1 MNDFQVE
8 FMKRLSAIQERNV
21 QSKCSEYSGIDGLEN
36 ILYDTT
42 FDLITDFL
50 VLIDGYDSDFKY
62 KIKILN
68 EENENMKENPFIELH
83 DKNEDYLKYKK

>member
-1 MNDFQVE
+1 MNDFQIE
-8 FMKRLSAIQERNV
+8 FMKWLSANQERNV
-21 QSKCSEYSGIDGLEN
+21 QSKCSEYGGIDNLES
-36 ILYDTT
+36 ILYETT

-68 EENENMKENPFIELH
+68 EENENIKDNPFIELH
-83 DKNEDYLKYKK
+83 DKNEVYLKYKK